1 MLPHASYSMFNSTT
15 SQMVQRNVELVCYF
29 CTTKWSE
36 YKFNF
41 HEGDNAA
48 KNERE
53 TDEGQDNG
61 TTASVYL
68 KV

>member
-1 MLPHASYSMFNSTT
+1 MTFLSFTLALQWSKNSVFGQSQLPKGFGRYTGKCSDAY
-15 SQMVQRNVELVCYF
+15 Y
-29 CTTKWSE
+29 
-36 YKFNF
+36 
-41 HEGDNAA
+41 EGDNAA

>member
-1 MLPHASYSMFNSTT
+1 MLAIQCSTLLPVKWFNAMSNWYATFVPQ
-15 SQMVQRNVELVCYF
+15 SG
-29 CTTKWSE
+29 SE